1 MTFQHP
7 WVLLLIL
14 PALWLLRRRQRQRTS
29 ITVDSLQQWSQQ
41 SSGKARWL
49 WLPPMLRHVSII
61 LILVALARPQA
72 NSSYDAQV
80 SEGIAIQMLV
90 DVSSSMDMSTKTFDG
105 QSTSRMEVAKTMV
118 EQFIGGDGDTLN
130 GRPNDLIG
138 LITFAR
144 YADTRSPLTFGHQA
158 LLQIV
163 QNLEI
168 QERPNEDGTAYGDAL
183 AIAAAR
189 LHSLDEL
196 RGSLNPNE
204 LDSIKSRI
212 IILLTDGENNS
223 GAHLPIESAGL
234 AKAWGCRIYS
244 ISLGDPVTSSKGLS
258 DTEALNAA
266 EQVLEHISNETGG
279 IFRKAFNAESLRS
292 VYQEIDQLERSK
304 ISTQQFDRIAEWF
317 WLPLALSVAALLLA
331 LTLEAS
337 ILRVVP

>member
-1 MTFQHP
+1 MSFQHP

-14 PALWLLRRRQRQRTS
+14 PALWLLRRRRKRTS
-29 ITVDSLQQWSQQ
+29 ITVDSVQQWPAQAC
-41 SSGKARWL
+41 GKARWL
-49 WLPPMLRHVSII
+49 WVPPALRHVTVI
-61 LILVALARPQA
+61 LILLALARPQA
-72 NSSYDAQV
+72 PSSYDAQV

-105 QSTSRMEVAKTMV
+105 QNTSRMEVAKTMV
-118 EQFIGGDGDTLN
+118 KQFIGGDGDTLN

-144 YADTRSPLTFGHQA
+144 YADTRSPLTFGHTA

-163 QNLEI
+163 RNLEI

-196 RGSLNPNE
+196 RGSLNPSE

-234 AKAWGCRIYS
+234 AKAWDCRIYS
-244 ISLGDPVTSSKGLS
+244 ISLGEPTSDPKNPNN
-258 DTEALNAA
+258 TESLNAA

-279 IFRKAFNAESLRS
+279 IFRQAFNAESLRA

-304 ISTQQFDRIAEWF
+304 IATQQFDRVAEWF
-317 WLPLALSVAALLLA
+317 WLPLVLSIATLLLA
-331 LTLEAS
+331 LTLEATS
-337 ILRVVP
+337 LRVVP

>member
-1 MTFQHP
+1 MTFHDP

-14 PALWLLRRRQRQRTS
+14 PTLWLLRRRQRKRSS
-29 ITVDSLQQWSQQ
+29 ITVDSLQQWPLQ

-49 WLPPMLRHVSII
+49 WLPPSLRHVSIV

-90 DVSSSMDMSTKTFDG
+90 DVSSSMDMSTKTFEG
-105 QSTSRMEVAKTMV
+105 KSTSRMEVAKTMV
-118 EQFIGGDGDTLN
+118 EQFIAGDGEALK

-144 YADTRSPLTFGHQA
+144 YADTRSPLTFGHKA

-163 QNLEI
+163 RHLEI

-196 RGSLNPNE
+196 RGSLNPSE

-244 ISLGDPVTSSKGLS
+244 ISLGDPVNAPDSLS
-258 DTEALNAA
+258 ATDTLNAA

-279 IFRKAFNAESLRS
+279 IFRKAHNAESLRA

-304 ISTQQFDRIAEWF
+304 IATQQFDRVAEWF
-317 WLPLALSVAALLLA
+317 WLPLAISLAALVIA
-331 LTLEAS
+331 LTLEATS
-337 ILRVVP
+337 LRVVP